1 MPTPLNLP
9 ASPADALT
17 LADYQAQVD
26 AWVQGVGGYFTPLSQ
41 LAQLMEEVGELARAL
56 NRTHGQQSF
65 KAGEVDNTAEEM
77 ADILFTLTC
86 LANTLN
92 ISLAAQ
98 VDANLAKKTKRD
110 TARHLANPKLP
121 GHQST

>member
-9 ASPADALT
+9 ASAADALT
-17 LADYQAQVD
+17 LTAYQQQVD
-26 AWVQGVGGYFTPLSQ
+26 AWIQPLGGYFTPLSQ
-41 LAQLMEEVGELARAL
+41 LAQLIEEVGELARTL

-121 GHQST
+121 GHSGA